1 MRLLLWEASMAG
13 FGTVPAQNSANTA
26 QIQQKLI
33 LQSQIKGSASWFYWI
48 AGLSVV
54 NSVVALSGSN
64 WHFIAGL
71 GITEIIDYVAKGA
84 GNAGIVVAVMLD
96 AFAAGM
102 FVLFGVFANKRQSWA
117 FFVGMT
123 FYGLDALLLVMGQLW
138 LGIAFH
144 AYVLYRI
151 WAGVSANNQLK
162 EIEKNMPQ
170 TIVAG

>member
-1 MRLLLWEASMAG
+1 MAG
-13 FGTVPAQNSANTA
+13 FGTVPAQNTVDTA
-26 QIQQKLI
+26 QLQQRLI

-54 NSVVALSGSN
+54 NSAIALSGSDWN
-64 WHFIAGL
+64 FIAGL
-71 GITEIIDYVAKGA
+71 GITGVIDYIAKGA
-84 GNAGIVVAVMLD
+84 GSAGIVVAVMLD

-117 FFVGMT
+117 FIVGMT
-123 FYGLDALLLVMGQLW
+123 FYGFDALIWLMGQFW

-144 AYVLYRI
+144 IYVLYRI
-151 WAGVSANNQLK
+151 WTGLRASNQLR
-162 EIEKNMPQ
+162 EIERNMPQ